1 MSFDRT
7 LARLPLAAADYAQA
21 IFAEHWAEAA
31 WLYERRETQR
41 LQGGL
46 VAPEQWLDVEARA
59 EAHVDAL
66 MLGGER
72 VTAECEAR
80 ALDGDVGELHT
91 AIRVLA
97 RADLSD
103 RFIRLVGGLADAL
116 AWDDPLRAAAVVD
129 ALVWDAPASWKAVVG
144 SLLASPDTP
153 EAALGPLARV
163 AGLRGWSHG
172 DALVAL
178 LHAGRG
184 DALALVDAVT
194 RLEVAAALPA
204 LVSLVEQADDAW
216 LRSMAAI
223 AALRFD
229 PRWVLARLERSAG
242 SEPWA
247 SLPLAMVA
255 GQDALPRL
263 LAAREHAPE
272 APEPLLALGLLGH
285 VDALDPLLAALDH
298 DVVAWAA
305 AEALEL
311 LTGAGLYEEV
321 LEPIPAPL
329 GSTTEPDQT
338 PSEPDDDEPEPAGE
352 PEEDGPVPAAGAEP
366 PADDE
371 PSEAEAEPEDAGAEA
386 DDDEDD
392 GMAVLRPS
400 RSRERWAAWLSE
412 RRDAFAARQLR
423 HRHGTPFVPV
433 RSVDALASTRPSTV
447 LRELVAVELAIR
459 HGVPLA
465 YSPQLLVP
473 LQREALARIRAHLDG
488 QRVVGG
494 AWGRV

>member
-59 EAHVDAL
+59 EAHIDAL
-66 MLGGER
+66 MLGGPL

-97 RADLSD
+97 RADLSE
-103 RFIRLVGGLADAL
+103 RFIRLVVGL
-116 AWDDPLRAAAVVD
+116 AWDEPLRAAAVVD

-247 SLPLAMVA
+247 TLPLAMVA

-263 LAAREHAPE
+263 LAALEHAPE

-285 VDALDPLLAALDH
+285 VDALEPLLAALDH
-298 DVVAWAA
+298 DAVAWAA

-321 LEPIPAPL
+321 LEPIPALL
-329 GSTTEPDQT
+329 GSKTEPDQT
-338 PSEPDDDEPEPAGE
+338 PSEPDDDEPEPASE
-352 PEEDGPVPAAGAEP
+352 PEADVPVPVAGAEP
-366 PADDE
+366 SVDDE
-371 PSEAEAEPEDAGAEA
+371 PAEAEPEDPGAAA

-412 RRDAFAARQLR
+412 RREAFAARQLR
-423 HRHGTPFVPV
+423 HRHGAPFLPA

-473 LQREALARIRAHLDG
+473 LQRDALARIRAHLDG
-488 QRVVGG
+488 QRIVGG
-494 AWGRV
+494 AWGRA

>member
-7 LARLPLAAADYAQA
+7 LARLPLAAADYAQG

-46 VAPEQWLDVEARA
+46 VSLEQWLDVEARA

-66 MLGGER
+66 MLGGAL

-91 AIRVLA
+91 AVRVLA
-97 RADLSD
+97 RADLAD
-103 RFIRLVGGLADAL
+103 RFSTLVGALADAL

-144 SLLASPDTP
+144 SLLASPDAP

-163 AGLRGWSHG
+163 AGLRGWAHG

-178 LHAGRG
+178 LQAGRG
-184 DALALVDAVT
+184 NALALVDAVT
-194 RLEVAAALPA
+194 RLEVAAVLPA
-204 LVSLVEQADDAW
+204 LVRLVDHAEDAW
-216 LRSMAAI
+216 LRSTAAM

-229 PRWVLARLERSAG
+229 PRWVLARLERSA
-242 SEPWA
+242 STEPWA
-247 SLPLAMVA
+247 SLPLAMAA

-263 LAAREHAPE
+263 LAVCVHAPD

-285 VDALDPLLAALDH
+285 VDALEPLLAALDREA
-298 DVVAWAA
+298 VAWAA

-311 LTGAGLYEEV
+311 LTGAGLYEEA
-321 LEPIPAPL
+321 LEPIPAL
-329 GSTTEPDQT
+329 GSKTIEPDQT
-338 PSEPDDDEPEPAGE
+338 PSEPDDDDPAEPEPAGE
-352 PEEDGPVPAAGAEP
+352 PEEGGPVVVAGADP

-371 PSEAEAEPEDAGAEA
+371 PTETEAEAEAEA
-386 DDDEDD
+386 ASDEDD
-392 GMAVLRPS
+392 GMVVLRPS
-400 RSRERWAAWLSE
+400 RSRERWTAWLAE

-423 HRHGTPFVPV
+423 HRHGAPFLPA
-433 RSVDALASTRPSTV
+433 RSVDALASTRPSSV

-473 LQREALARIRAHLDG
+473 LQREALRRIRAHLDG
-488 QRVVGG
+488 QRFVGG
-494 AWGRV
+494 AWPRA